1 MAHGIQSVCAAYS
14 NGAIDLD
21 GAYAF
26 ACAAH
31 PQIREQLYTQR
42 AAAERKAATDRANQ
56 ARRASASLSPS
67 SPGSFSNAGKAK
79 RSTGKTVRESLQDAV
94 SEARDNA
101 RY

>member
-1 MAHGIQSVCAAYS
+1 MAKGIESGAVPLR

-42 AAAERKAATDRANQ
+42 AAAERKSATDRANQ
-56 ARRASASLSPS
+56 ARRAGASLSPS
-67 SPGSFSNAGKAK
+67 SP
-79 RSTGKTVRESLQDAV
+79 RQLQQRWQGQAQHRKNG
-94 SEARDNA
+94 A
-101 RY
+101 